1 MVQRGADPLV
11 DILLIGNVGG
21 DIMSLLVPTS
31 LGSICLWVTCFSHLV
46 EVSISAKQLK
56 DVFVCIP

>member
-31 LGSICLWVTCFSHLV
+31 LGSICLWVTYFSHLV